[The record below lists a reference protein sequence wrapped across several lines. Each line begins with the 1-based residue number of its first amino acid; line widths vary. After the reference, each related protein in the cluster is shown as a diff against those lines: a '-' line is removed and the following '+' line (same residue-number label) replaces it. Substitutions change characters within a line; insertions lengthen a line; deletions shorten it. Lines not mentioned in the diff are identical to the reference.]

1 MGKSRYKPLRL
12 VLRSTETAI
21 PFGPQYAEQ
30 RLPFFAAVAT
40 TAEVRFDFR
49 QKIAQACTRRNLFRK
64 ALQLATAGLAIH
76 LTIQM
81 AHENM
86 INQFA

>member
-1 MGKSRYKPLRL
+1 MGESRYKLLLLILRC
-12 VLRSTETAI
+12 TQAAI
-21 PFGPQYAEQ
+21 PFGTDDAQQ

-49 QKIAQACTRRNLFRK
+49 QKITQACTRRDFLRE

-76 LTIQM
+76 IAVEM
-81 AHENM
+81 ADKNM
-86 INQFA
+86 IDQFA